1 VDAWYEPA
9 RANASPKMAIFST
22 APHNAAAMTSAI
34 SRSWVV
40 PGIDRRGDQH
50 RFAGH
55 RHAYGLEADK
65 QHDDPVAV
73 DRQQMVQLVPG
84 EVQIALYPSTV
95 SRGGECVQSSHACDT
110 NYRRA

>member
-1 VDAWYEPA
+1 MDEPA

-22 APHNAAAMTSAI
+22 APHDQRDI
-34 SRSWVV
+34 EIVGC

-73 DRQQMVQLVPG
+73 DRQQMVQFVPG

-110 NYRRA
+110 SYRRA